1 MNLIEMIPQDLINFV
16 LVSTFSFLIGLQ
28 QRSYHGEEE
37 HQYLFGT
44 DRTFTL
50 LGIFGFILYVLSPFN
65 LIPFM
70 LGGLVFA
77 FLLGIYYFQK
87 IAIQKQFGMTSIL
100 AGLITYCLTP
110 LVYLQPPWLVLTVV
124 VTVLVLVEIKEDL
137 FKFSKKIGNKEFTT
151 LAKFIII
158 AGIVL
163 PLLSNEPLTEFL
175 HVSPYKIWLAIVVVS
190 AISYLSYI
198 IKKFIFPESGIILS
212 AILGGLYSSTATTVI
227 LSKKSKE
234 NADPVK
240 TAAGIMYATGI
251 MYLRILILA
260 YIFNRSIAM
269 HLLPFFL
276 ILFAVTMAIG
286 VQILRVKHGKKD
298 SPVNPEAD
306 QNPLEFKAAL
316 IFGILFTVFG
326 VLTKFI
332 LENYGSIGVGILS
345 FVVGITDIDP
355 YLLSLFQNSGTH
367 LTVHIITMATIVAT
381 ASNNL
386 MKMGYAVFLGHP
398 ALKKPVI
405 VGFLILVALS
415 FLMLL
420 FV

>member
-1 MNLIEMIPQDLINFV
+1 M
-16 LVSTFSFLIGLQ
+16 
-28 QRSYHGEEE
+28 
-37 HQYLFGT
+37 
-44 DRTFTL
+44 
-50 LGIFGFILYVLSPFN
+50 
-65 LIPFM
+65 
-70 LGGLVFA
+70 
-77 FLLGIYYFQK
+77 
-87 IAIQKQFGMTSIL
+87 
-100 AGLITYCLTP
+100 
-110 LVYLQPPWLVLTVV
+110 
-124 VTVLVLVEIKEDL
+124 
-137 FKFSKKIGNKEFTT
+137 
-151 LAKFIII
+151 
-158 AGIVL
+158 
-163 PLLSNEPLTEFL
+163 
-175 HVSPYKIWLAIVVVS
+175 VVS

-234 NADPVK
+234 NADPIK

-269 HLLPFFL
+269 HLLPFFT
-276 ILFAVTMAIG
+276 ILFAVSTAIG
-286 VQILRVKHGKKD
+286 FQILRVKHGKKD
-298 SPVNPEAD
+298 SPVNPETD

-332 LENYGSIGVGILS
+332 LNNYGSIGVGVLS

-355 YLLSLFQNSGTH
+355 YLLSLFQDSGTH
-367 LTVHIITMATIVAT
+367 LTVHIVAMATIVAT

-405 VGFLILVALS
+405 SGFLILVVLS

>member
-16 LVSTFSFLIGLQ
+16 LVSIFSFLIGLQ

-65 LIPFM
+65 LIPYM

-87 IAIQKQFGMTSIL
+87 IVIQKQFGMTSIL
-100 AGLITYCLTP
+100 TGLITYCLTP

-137 FKFSKKIGNKEFTT
+137 FHFSKKIGNKEFTI

-163 PLLSNEPLTEFL
+163 PLLSNKPLTEFI
-175 HVSPYKIWLAIVVVS
+175 HVSPYKIWMAIVVVS

-198 IKKFIFPESGIILS
+198 IKKFIFPKSGIILS

-227 LSKKSKE
+227 LAKKSKE
-234 NADPVK
+234 NADPVR
-240 TAAGIMYATGI
+240 TAAGIIYATGI

-260 YIFNRSIAM
+260 YIFNRNIALN
-269 HLLPFFL
+269 LLPFFIIL
-276 ILFAVTMAIG
+276 ILVSTAIG
-286 VQILRVKHGKKD
+286 FKILRNKHSKID
-298 SPVNPEAD
+298 SPVNPDSD
-306 QNPLEFKAAL
+306 QNPLEFKTAL

-326 VLTKFI
+326 VLTRHI
-332 LENYGSIGVGILS
+332 LEYYGSIGVGVLS

-355 YLLSLFQNSGTH
+355 YLLSLFQNGGTQ
-367 LTVHIITMATIVAT
+367 LSVHIVTMATIVAT

-398 ALKKPVI
+398 DLKKSVI
-405 VGFLILVALS
+405 MGFTTLVILS